1 MLLTKFRSPVW
12 WHSYQRILA
21 NLLRLKISLNNGQSK
36 HTWSSLHSMCSCRY
50 YLSNIS
56 NISINKFNRWSAG
69 CNRIWTHFLFVIL
82 YLILQSLVGR
92 FIKRSK
98 ENSHFWTLWNPN
110 VHGLAAAQEAVGIA
124 IPPTD
129 ARNRWSNGES
139 RFDEIS
145 LCFLLAFFGTCQ
157 CFVRSESPNL
167 HRYHFCLFCC
177 ACAGLVHIVVWFLFW
192 FGACQCFCTSHNN
205 IRMIIWWKKMR
216 FTRFS
221 DPPNA

>member
-110 VHGLAAAQEAVGIA
+110 VHGLAAAKRQSELQFLQPMLA
-124 IPPTD
+124 I
-129 ARNRWSNGES
+129 
-139 RFDEIS
+139 DEVTVKAGLMKFRCGS
-145 LCFLLAFFGTCQ
+145 CLLFLVHVNVLWGQSHQTCTGTIFV
-157 CFVRSESPNL
+157 CFVVP
-167 HRYHFCLFCC
+167 
-177 ACAGLVHIVVWFLFW
+177 VQVW
-192 FGACQCFCTSHNN
+192 C
-205 IRMIIWWKKMR
+205 I
-216 FTRFS
+216 
-221 DPPNA
+221 